1 MKNIHEGH
9 RKRMKERFMKS
20 GLDDFAPHNVLEF
33 LLFYS
38 IPRGDTNPIAHR
50 LIDAFGSLSGVFDAT
65 PEELMKVSG
74 VGESTAIL
82 ISMIPQMA
90 RKYLEDK
97 ADAVNVVGGC
107 GDIGAYLLPKF
118 VGRTNEALMMVSID
132 NKNKVISCSVV
143 AEGTVDSAKV
153 SRRKAMEEA
162 MKVKATRVIL
172 AHNHPRGVAVPS
184 AEDVAMTREIGRLF
198 AQVGIELVDHI
209 IIADDDYVSM
219 AASGF
224 AIKYRKKIKN
234 I

>member
-1 MKNIHEGH
+1 
-9 RKRMKERFMKS
+9 MKS
-20 GLDDFAPHNVLEF
+20 GLEDFAPHNVLEL

-153 SRRKAMEEA
+153 SRRKVMEEA

-224 AIKYRKKIKN
+224 AIK
-234 I
+234 

>member
-1 MKNIHEGH
+1 
-9 RKRMKERFMKS
+9 MKS

-50 LIDAFGSLSGVFDAT
+50 LIEAFGSLSGVFDAT

-153 SRRKAMEEA
+153 SRRKVMEEA
-162 MKVKATRVIL
+162 MKVKATRVVL

-224 AIKYRKKIKN
+224 AIK
-234 I
+234 

>member
-1 MKNIHEGH
+1 MENLHEGH
-9 RKRMKERFMKS
+9 RKRMRERFIKS

-65 PEELMKVSG
+65 PEELMKVKG

-82 ISMIPQMA
+82 ISMVPQMA

-97 ADAVNVVGGC
+97 ADSVNVMGGC
-107 GDIGAYLLPKF
+107 SDIGAYLLPKF

-132 NKNKVISCSVV
+132 NKNKIISCSVV

-153 SRRKAMEEA
+153 SRRRVMEEA
-162 MKVKATRVIL
+162 MKVNATRVIL

-184 AEDVAMTREIGRLF
+184 SEDVVMTREIGKLF

-224 AIKYRKKIKN
+224 SIK
-234 I
+234 

>member
-1 MKNIHEGH
+1 MENIHEGH

-153 SRRKAMEEA
+153 SRRKVMEEA

-198 AQVGIELVDHI
+198 SQVGIELVDHI

-224 AIKYRKKIKN
+224 AIK
-234 I
+234 

>member
-9 RKRMKERFMKS
+9 RKRMKERFIKS

-153 SRRKAMEEA
+153 SRRKVMEEA

-224 AIKYRKKIKN
+224 AIK
-234 I
+234 

>member
-1 MKNIHEGH
+1 MENIHEGH

-20 GLDDFAPHNVLEF
+20 GLEDFAPHNVLEL

-50 LIDAFGSLSGVFDAT
+50 LIDTFGSLSGVFDAT

-153 SRRKAMEEA
+153 SRRKVMEEA

-224 AIKYRKKIKN
+224 AIK
-234 I
+234 

>member
-1 MKNIHEGH
+1 MENIHEGH

-118 VGRTNEALMMVSID
+118 IGRTNEALMMVSID

-153 SRRKAMEEA
+153 SRRKVMEEA

-224 AIKYRKKIKN
+224 AIK
-234 I
+234 

>member
-1 MKNIHEGH
+1 MENIHEGH

-153 SRRKAMEEA
+153 SRRKVMEEA

-184 AEDVAMTREIGRLF
+184 AEDVAMTSEIGRLF

-224 AIKYRKKIKN
+224 AIK
-234 I
+234 

>member
-1 MKNIHEGH
+1 MENIHEGH

-20 GLDDFAPHNVLEF
+20 GLDDFAPHNVLEL

-50 LIDAFGSLSGVFDAT
+50 LIEAFGSLSGVFDAT

-153 SRRKAMEEA
+153 SRRKVMEEA

-224 AIKYRKKIKN
+224 AIK
-234 I
+234 

>member
-1 MKNIHEGH
+1 MENIHEGH
-9 RKRMKERFMKS
+9 RKRMKERFLKS
-20 GLDDFAPHNVLEF
+20 GLDDFAPHNVLEL

-153 SRRKAMEEA
+153 SRRKVMEEA

-224 AIKYRKKIKN
+224 AIK
-234 I
+234 

>member
-1 MKNIHEGH
+1 MENIHEGH

-20 GLDDFAPHNVLEF
+20 GLDDFAPHNVLEL

-153 SRRKAMEEA
+153 SRRKVMEEA

-224 AIKYRKKIKN
+224 DIK
-234 I
+234 

>member
-1 MKNIHEGH
+1 MENIHEGH
-9 RKRMKERFMKS
+9 RKRMRERFMKS

-153 SRRKAMEEA
+153 SRRKVMEEA

-224 AIKYRKKIKN
+224 AIK
-234 I
+234 

>member
-1 MKNIHEGH
+1 MENLHEGH
-9 RKRMKERFMKS
+9 RKRMRERFVKS

-50 LIDAFGSLSGVFDAT
+50 LIDSFGSLSGVFDAT
-65 PEELMKVSG
+65 PEELMKVKG

-82 ISMIPQMA
+82 ISMVPQMA

-97 ADAVNVVGGC
+97 ADSVNVMGGC
-107 GDIGAYLLPKF
+107 SDIGAYLLPKF

-132 NKNKVISCSVV
+132 NKNKIISCSVV

-153 SRRKAMEEA
+153 SRRRVMEEA
-162 MKVKATRVIL
+162 MKVNATRVIL

-184 AEDVAMTREIGRLF
+184 SEDVVMTREIGRLF

-224 AIKYRKKIKN
+224 SIK
-234 I
+234 

>member
-1 MKNIHEGH
+1 MENIHEGH

-50 LIDAFGSLSGVFDAT
+50 LIDAFGSLSEVFDAT

-153 SRRKAMEEA
+153 SRRKVMEEA

-224 AIKYRKKIKN
+224 AIK
-234 I
+234 

>member
-1 MKNIHEGH
+1 
-9 RKRMKERFMKS
+9 MKS
-20 GLDDFAPHNVLEF
+20 GLDDFAPHNVLEL

-97 ADAVNVVGGC
+97 ADAVNVVGSC

-153 SRRKAMEEA
+153 SRRKVMEEA

-224 AIKYRKKIKN
+224 AIK
-234 I
+234 

>member
-1 MKNIHEGH
+1 MENIHEGH

-50 LIDAFGSLSGVFDAT
+50 LIDTFGSLSGVFDAT

-153 SRRKAMEEA
+153 SRRKVMEEA

-224 AIKYRKKIKN
+224 AIK
-234 I
+234 

>member
-107 GDIGAYLLPKF
+107 GDIGAYFLPKF

-153 SRRKAMEEA
+153 SRRKVMEEA

-224 AIKYRKKIKN
+224 AIK
-234 I
+234 

>member
-1 MKNIHEGH
+1 MENIHEGH

-132 NKNKVISCSVV
+132 NKNKVIACSVV

-153 SRRKAMEEA
+153 SRRKVMEEA

-224 AIKYRKKIKN
+224 AIK
-234 I
+234 

>member
-1 MKNIHEGH
+1 
-9 RKRMKERFMKS
+9 MKERFIKS

-153 SRRKAMEEA
+153 SRRKVMEEA

-224 AIKYRKKIKN
+224 AIK
-234 I
+234 

>member
-1 MKNIHEGH
+1 MENIHEGH

-97 ADAVNVVGGC
+97 ADAVNVMGGC
-107 GDIGAYLLPKF
+107 GDIGAYFLPKF

-153 SRRKAMEEA
+153 SRRKVMEEA

-224 AIKYRKKIKN
+224 AIK
-234 I
+234 

>member
-1 MKNIHEGH
+1 MENIHEGH
-9 RKRMKERFMKS
+9 RKRMKERFLKS

-132 NKNKVISCSVV
+132 NKNKVIACSIV

-153 SRRKAMEEA
+153 SRRKVMEEA

-224 AIKYRKKIKN
+224 AIK
-234 I
+234 

>member
-153 SRRKAMEEA
+153 SRRKVMEEE

-224 AIKYRKKIKN
+224 AIK
-234 I
+234 